1 MLKVKFKLL
10 HNGGNPYVVLGIL
23 PLQNRKFHFHIPQ
36 NRLNFALEIKSENR
50 LHLSIEQALCIR
62 FALSLHRE
70 SEHRSLNIERKLNNL
85 KMKIMKKFNKVIAI
99 MMMMS
104 ITFAMPAMAGSKH
117 HNNGKNDKVVV
128 VNDHK
133 SESHFDKVDKALSHH
148 DAHKPHAYRPDVK
161 TCTIKV
167 SHRDSHHK
175 VVAKVE
181 NMKGVMDTNW
191 NPRTRE
197 LTVRYDA
204 NKTSARNIKHF
215 VA

>member
-1 MLKVKFKLL
+1 
-10 HNGGNPYVVLGIL
+10 
-23 PLQNRKFHFHIPQ
+23 
-36 NRLNFALEIKSENR
+36 
-50 LHLSIEQALCIR
+50 
-62 FALSLHRE
+62 
-70 SEHRSLNIERKLNNL
+70 
-85 KMKIMKKFNKVIAI
+85 MKTMNKVIAA
-99 MMMMS
+99 MMLMA
-104 ITFAMPAMAGSKH
+104 ITTAMPAMAGNK
-117 HNNGKNDKVVV
+117 NNRNNNRNDKAVV
-128 VNDHK
+128 VNNHK
-133 SESHFDKVDKALSHH
+133 NDSHFDRNEKTLPHLS
-148 DAHKPHAYRPDVK
+148 AHKKNAYRPDVK

-167 SHRDSHHK
+167 SRHDSHKK

>member
-1 MLKVKFKLL
+1 M
-10 HNGGNPYVVLGIL
+10 
-23 PLQNRKFHFHIPQ
+23 
-36 NRLNFALEIKSENR
+36 
-50 LHLSIEQALCIR
+50 
-62 FALSLHRE
+62 
-70 SEHRSLNIERKLNNL
+70 
-85 KMKIMKKFNKVIAI
+85 MNKVIAAA
-99 MMMMS
+99 MMMA
-104 ITFAMPAMAGSKH
+104 ITTAMPAMAGNKKP
-117 HNNGKNDKVVV
+117 NNHGKNDKVVV
-128 VNDHK
+128 VNNDK
-133 SESHFDKVDKALSHH
+133 KASHFDKADKTKVSTNRQTAHF
-148 DAHKPHAYRPDVK
+148 DAHKTHAYRPDVK

-167 SHRDSHHK
+167 SRHDSHKK